1 MFDGAALL
9 LVACCYCSV
18 SGGYYCSVRVSF
30 KKYTWLTSL
39 GWHAPFC
46 LGQYPKKGVPFQ
58 DQVCLA
64 KPHSFCLGHY
74 PKKGIPVPNQ
84 VYLVE
89 PHPCCLGQ
97 YPKKGIPVRNHVYL
111 VDPPPFLLRGT
122 HTQSPIYTHAAT
134 IQGFCADAH
143 RSQMEGVVVPSL
155 LDFGVVSLRSIL
167 IENAHTQPPIY
178 THPTTTQDFCADA
191 HRSKIGGLTQELP
204 TQGLHKRTA
213 NAVA

>member
-1 MFDGAALL
+1 M
-9 LVACCYCSV
+9 
-18 SGGYYCSVRVSF
+18 YYSTI
-30 KKYTWLTSL
+30 YTRYTI
-39 GWHAPFC
+39 GT
-46 LGQYPKKGVPFQ
+46 
-58 DQVCLA
+58 
-64 KPHSFCLGHY
+64 KPHSFGLGHY
-74 PKKGIPVPNQ
+74 PKQGIPVPNQ

-89 PHPCCLGQ
+89 PHPFCLGR

-111 VDPPPFLLRGT
+111 VGGIIVCPLFTWLWSRFFEGTIQKKVYLVILTENT

-143 RSQMEGVVVPSL
+143 RLKMESVVVPSL